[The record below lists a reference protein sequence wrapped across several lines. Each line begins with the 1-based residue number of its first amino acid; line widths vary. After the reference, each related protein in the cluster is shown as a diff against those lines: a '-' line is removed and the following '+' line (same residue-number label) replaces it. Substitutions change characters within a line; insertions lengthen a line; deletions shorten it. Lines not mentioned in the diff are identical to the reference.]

1 MREAITN
8 RSWARDIQGPHTAEV
23 LCDYVVVWEKVVG
36 VDLDDLTSNRFI
48 WRWTVD
54 GTYSASSAY
63 RAFFIGMTSL
73 RGAKELW
80 KARAPA
86 KCKFFLL
93 VAAARSTLDCGEKEV
108 SWIAG
113 R

>member
-8 RSWARDIQGPHTAEV
+8 RSWVRDIQGAPIAQV
-23 LCDYVVVWEKVVG
+23 LCDYVVVWAKVDG
-36 VDLDDLTSNRFI
+36 VVFDDLTSDRFI
-48 WRWTVD
+48 WRWTTD

-80 KARAPA
+80 K
-86 KCKFFLL
+86 
-93 VAAARSTLDCGEKEV
+93 G
-108 SWIAG
+108 
-113 R
+113 